1 MISYETNNSYCP
13 NQKNIGRSLKAHI
26 LLTRAHRK
34 IQAHK
39 PNFDTLR
46 HYVTPI
52 SNRNE
57 KRTLKPTRIHLKYNF
72 KISGGGGGNAGG
84 ARTTHPPTSKYW
96 QMTPWWVY
104 VGGCVWI
111 TTVKKTN
118 NCAKSSVL
126 VFKL

>member
-13 NQKNIGRSLKAHI
+13 HQVLQKNIGRSLRAHV

-39 PNFDTLR
+39 SNFDTLR

-57 KRTLKPTRIHLKYNF
+57 KRTLKPTRIHLKYLISKLPGGECWRRVNHIPPYF
-72 KISGGGGGNAGG
+72 KILANDTLASIPG
-84 ARTTHPPTSKYW
+84 RT
-96 QMTPWWVY
+96 
-104 VGGCVWI
+104 
-111 TTVKKTN
+111 
-118 NCAKSSVL
+118 SSEDGPGIDCL
-126 VFKL
+126 RMR